1 MEVFAI
7 LLSLPAAF
15 LASLAYCYLLTKIVL
30 REDALRRAMWRG
42 SVLVLIAFAIEVTL
56 LATAGAVRSRTLLGP
71 MFYVAHSLLFFLGTP
86 ALANLLV
93 LRQPRG
99 ILRWYWAVPVC
110 TLFAFGLV
118 ILQYGVSEALFGV
131 DGRHGPFS

>member
-1 MEVFAI
+1 MEVFGII
-7 LLSLPAAF
+7 LSVPAAF
-15 LASLAYCYLLTKIVL
+15 LASLVYCYLLAKIVIRL
-30 REDALRRAMWRG
+30 DMLRRAMWLV

-56 LATAGAVRSRTLLGP
+56 LVTFGAVRSRALIGP
-71 MFYVAHSLLFFLGTP
+71 MFYVAHTALFFLGTP

-118 ILQYGVSEALFGV
+118 LLQYGVSEALYGV
-131 DGRHGPFS
+131 DGTNGPFS